1 MDIDSVADELY
12 SLPPERFTA
21 ARGVSEKAAKA
32 IGDARLAAAIRQLRK
47 PSTGAWLANQLV
59 REHSDEVLA
68 FLDLGPA
75 LREATTMLSGDHL
88 RELGRQRRQRV
99 HVLMQ
104 QARGLAVA
112 AGHKVSHDTSRALE
126 DTLHAALADDRVAD
140 QLRAGRLTETL
151 QGAGFSPAPGNRA
164 ADQPGPAER
173 EEQRAQAA
181 VRDAAALKN
190 HAQAVADRIETA
202 LQQVTGLVSELGAK
216 LAEARIQQSRLE
228 EEHRQSQAEL
238 DNAIRAGQVAA
249 QRLDEATQR
258 RGQRSR

>member
-32 IGDARLAAAIRQLRK
+32 IGDDQLAAAIRQLRK

-68 FLDLGPA
+68 FLGLGPA
-75 LREATTMLSGDHL
+75 LREATTMLSGDQL

-99 HVLMQ
+99 YALMQ
-104 QARGLAVA
+104 QVRGLAGA
-112 AGHKVSHDTSRALE
+112 AGHKVSQDTSRALE
-126 DTLHAALADDRVAD
+126 ATLHAALADDRVAD
-140 QLRAGRLTETL
+140 QLRAGRLTETV

-164 ADQPGPAER
+164 ADQLVPAER
-173 EEQRAQAA
+173 EEQQAQAA
-181 VRDAAALKN
+181 VRDAAALQN
-190 HAQAVADRIETA
+190 QAQAVADRTESA
-202 LQQVTGLVSELGAK
+202 LQQVAGLVSELRAK
-216 LAEARIQQSRLE
+216 LDEARTEQSRLE
-228 EEHRQSQAEL
+228 EEHRQSQADL
-238 DNAIRAGQVAA
+238 DSAIRAGRGAA

-258 RGQRSR
+258 REQRSR